1 MRCGGGLGGGR
12 AGLYTAARPA
22 VATLRGP
29 RLRLID
35 LFRDNPNRYP
45 LGYHA
50 GLDGLRGTMTLGVLA
65 AHLRESWCPGAFVY
79 MDTFFLMSAYLIT
92 ALLLK
97 GWKREGRIHFGRFYL
112 RRALRLF
119 PAAYAMI
126 LAFVLFAVPFLGDT
140 GGHLKQAAVAALYVS
155 NWTRAFEVPM
165 PQFLGH
171 TWSLSIEEQYYL
183 LWPLLLA
190 LLLRFAGL
198 RMRTV
203 AIVGALALGFS
214 LWRTWLT
221 LEGASIDR
229 LFNGTDTRADALLIG
244 CALGIAL
251 ALPQVRA
258 HAGLQAFC
266 RRAALPCVVLLLAAG
281 YSVHW
286 QMRGMYA
293 GGSVVFMLVS
303 AVLVAA
309 LVLPQRTLA
318 HRVFELPP
326 LVFLGRICYGLY
338 LWHFPIYNVLRFG
351 FELPLAGV
359 AGLGVPLTFLA
370 AILSYRYI
378 ERPFLAIKDR
388 MPESRT

>member
-1 MRCGGGLGGGR
+1 MRL
-12 AGLYTAARPA
+12 PA
-22 VATLRGP
+22 F
-29 RLRLID
+29 
-35 LFRDNPNRYP
+35 FRDNPNRYP

-97 GWKREGRIHFGRFYL
+97 GWKREGSIDFGRFYL
-112 RRALRLF
+112 RRVLRLF

-126 LAFVLFAVPFLGDT
+126 LAFCLFAVPWLGDT
-140 GGHLKQAAVAALYVS
+140 EGHLKGAAVAALYIS
-155 NWTRAFEVPM
+155 NWTRAFEIPM

-190 LLLRFAGL
+190 GLLKALGL
-198 RMRTV
+198 RLRAVLVVFAV
-203 AIVGALALGFS
+203 AIAFSFWRSWLAF
-214 LWRTWLT
+214 
-221 LEGASIDR
+221 EGASIDR
-229 LFNGTDTRADALLIG
+229 LFNGTDTRADALLLG
-244 CALGIAL
+244 CALGMVL
-251 ALPQVRA
+251 ALPKVRENA
-258 HAGLQAFC
+258 ALQAFC
-266 RRAALPCVVLLLAAG
+266 RRAALPCVVLLLIAG
-281 YSVHW
+281 YALHW
-286 QMRGMYA
+286 QMREMYA
-293 GGSVVFMLVS
+293 GGSVLFMFVS
-303 AVLVAA
+303 ALLVAA
-309 LVLPQRTLA
+309 LVLPQRTIA
-318 HRVFELPP
+318 HHVFELPP

-351 FELPLAGV
+351 FELPLWGV
-359 AGLGVPLTFLA
+359 AGLGVPLTFAA

-388 MPESRT
+388 MPESRASA

>member
-1 MRCGGGLGGGR
+1 MRL
-12 AGLYTAARPA
+12 T
-22 VATLRGP
+22 
-29 RLRLID
+29 D

-65 AHLRESWCPGAFVY
+65 AHLRETWCPGAFVY

-97 GWKREGRIHFGRFYL
+97 GWKRDGSIHFGRFYL
-112 RRALRLF
+112 RRVLRLF

-126 LAFVLFAVPFLGDT
+126 LAFVLFAVPFLGDAA
-140 GGHLKQAAVAALYVS
+140 GHLKQALVAGLYVS
-155 NWTRAFEVPM
+155 NWTRAYDVPM

-190 LLLRFAGL
+190 GLLRLAGL
-198 RMRTV
+198 RLRTV
-203 AIVGALALGFS
+203 AIVLGVALAFS
-214 LWRTWLT
+214 LWRAWLT
-221 LEGASIDR
+221 FEGASISR

-251 ALPQVRA
+251 ALPQVKSNA
-258 HAGLQAFC
+258 VLQAFC
-266 RRAALPCVVLLLAAG
+266 RRAALPCVAILLAAG
-281 YSVHW
+281 YLLDW
-286 QMRGMYA
+286 EMRGFYA
-293 GGSVVFMLVS
+293 GGTVFFMLVS
-303 AVLVAA
+303 ATLVAA
-309 LVLPQRTLA
+309 LVLPQRTIA

-359 AGLGVPLTFLA
+359 AGLGVPLTFAA

-378 ERPFLAIKDR
+378 ERPFLAIKDK
-388 MPESRT
+388 MPESRAG